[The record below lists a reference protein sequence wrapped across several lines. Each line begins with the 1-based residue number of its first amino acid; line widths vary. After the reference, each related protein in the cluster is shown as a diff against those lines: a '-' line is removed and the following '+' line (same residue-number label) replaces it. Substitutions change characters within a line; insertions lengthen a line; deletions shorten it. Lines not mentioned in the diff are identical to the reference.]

1 MKKANNYVRR
11 TISLSPKIN
20 DLLSEGA
27 KNEFGG
33 NLSAFL
39 AHITLDY
46 FRCKN
51 CEKRMRKKANAKK
64 HNCM

>member
-20 DLLSEGA
+20 DLLTEGA
-27 KNEFGG
+27 KNEFAG

-46 FRCKN
+46 LRCKN
-51 CEKRMRKKANAKK
+51 CEKKNEQKSKCKCEKA
-64 HNCM
+64 